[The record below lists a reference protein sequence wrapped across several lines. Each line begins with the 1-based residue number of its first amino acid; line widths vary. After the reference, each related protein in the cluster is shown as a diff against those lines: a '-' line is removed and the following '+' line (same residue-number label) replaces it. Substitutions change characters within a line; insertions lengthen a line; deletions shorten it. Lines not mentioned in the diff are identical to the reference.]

1 MINIKLGVIPTRR
14 DIFSKEEAL
23 KYKELILQKLAT
35 MNITFVDIEDAND
48 EGLLFDDNDV
58 DKVVDKMIKEK
69 VDALFFPHCNFGTE
83 YLVAQ
88 VAKKMNLPILIWG
101 PRDESPLGDGSRLRD
116 SQCGLFATGKVLR
129 RFRCKFTYL
138 PMCRLENQEFY
149 EGIRRFLATVN
160 IIKELKDLTILQ
172 IATRPSGFWTMMVNE
187 GELLEKFNIKIHPVT
202 LAEVKDEMDAVEQN
216 KKDEV
221 IQVID
226 YLKKETIIEISD
238 EALVKVAALKV
249 AIKSIAKR
257 YNCKAAAVQCWNA
270 MQGVLGIFPCAANAL
285 LTDEKFPVACET
297 DIHGAITS
305 IIAQAASIEDNVTFF
320 ADWTVPHPTNNNAE
334 LLQHCGPWPISL
346 MEEKPRLGAPF
357 AFNHSHP
364 GSLHGKIKEGEM
376 TILRFDGDNGEYSLL
391 MGKAK
396 TIPGPFNQGT
406 YIWIE
411 VDDLKKLE
419 DKLVCGPYVHHCTGI
434 YEDILPQVFEACK
447 YIEGLTPDPYD
458 CDNEVLK
465 ALVSGEK

>member
-1 MINIKLGVIPTRR
+1 MENIFSYLHNIPTRR

-138 PMCRLENQEFY
+138 PMCRLEDQEFY

-334 LLQHCGPWPISL
+334 LSQSYGSGVKPSIYLQASNTCWS
-346 MEEKPRLGAPF
+346 
-357 AFNHSHP
+357 AFTNINENDWKYY
-364 GSLHGKIKEGEM
+364 LQYRK
-376 TILRFDGDNGEYSLL
+376 R
-391 MGKAK
+391 
-396 TIPGPFNQGT
+396 QG
-406 YIWIE
+406 YNVLQIN
-411 VDDLKKLE
+411 
-419 DKLVCGPYVHHCTGI
+419 
-434 YEDILPQVFEACK
+434 ILPQWDASATDLNHSPYQKDEKGNYQFDKLNDSYFNHARSMCEVAKEYGFE
-447 YIEGLTPDPYD
+447 L
-458 CDNEVLK
+458 
-465 ALVSGEK
+465 ALVVFGVIMYQRHGQIIC